1 MKFSS
6 QTTFNMVRKMLED
19 PSDSADYHIL
29 YAIIQTDC
37 QALLRNCTLSQQDKE
52 DIIQE
57 TQISVFS
64 GLLRYAENFANASD
78 AQRGAYLRTILSRR
92 LNDMLARRYRHSSE
106 ISYDMEN
113 FPPELCSIQD
123 CMLYDICI
131 RSELTQTLHEA
142 CQMDCPAEQTIAFL
156 CTKCTSTPGKNDKPS
171 HVAQLLGGMPLKNA
185 AQIVIDQFRQE
196 YSFPSEWDIFAPL
209 QKKLAQP
216 TTFGTYGDCI
226 FQMTPRA
233 ISNSNG
239 KISEYLRK
247 IHDRFFGGNSL

>member
-6 QTTFNMVRKMLED
+6 QTTFNMVHKMLKD
-19 PSDSADYHIL
+19 PSNHADYHIL
-29 YAIIQTDC
+29 YAIIQADC

-64 GLLRYAENFANASD
+64 GLLRYVENFANASD
-78 AQRGAYLRTILSRR
+78 AQRGAFLKTILSRR
-92 LNDMLARRYRHSSE
+92 LNDLLARRYRRSCE
-106 ISYDMEN
+106 ISYDMED
-113 FPPELCSIQD
+113 FPQELCSMQD
-123 CMLYDICI
+123 FMLHDICV
-131 RSELTQTLHEA
+131 RNELTQTLQEA

-185 AQIVIDQFRQE
+185 AQLVIDRFRQE
-196 YSFPSEWDIFAPL
+196 CSFPIECDIFAPL

-216 TTFGTYGDCI
+216 TTCGTYGDCI

-239 KISEYLRK
+239 KISEHLRK
-247 IHDRFFGGNSL
+247 SHDRFFGGNSL